1 MQDIFNFSAIFKY
14 CLSLT
19 NHLRLYGRNQ
29 KHSPEVG
36 FVKKVSLKISLNL
49 QENTCARVSYLI
61 KLQALV
67 VFKRS
72 FFKAHLQVTASV
84 FP

>member
-29 KHSPEVG
+29 KQSPEVG

-49 QENTCARVSYLI
+49 QNTCARGSYLI

>member
-29 KHSPEVG
+29 KQSPEVG
-36 FVKKVSLKISLNL
+36 FVKKVFLKISPNL
-49 QENTCARVSYLI
+49 QETCARVSYLI

-67 VFKRS
+67 KSLKEPF
-72 FFKAHLQVTASV
+72 LQHISR
-84 FP
+84 